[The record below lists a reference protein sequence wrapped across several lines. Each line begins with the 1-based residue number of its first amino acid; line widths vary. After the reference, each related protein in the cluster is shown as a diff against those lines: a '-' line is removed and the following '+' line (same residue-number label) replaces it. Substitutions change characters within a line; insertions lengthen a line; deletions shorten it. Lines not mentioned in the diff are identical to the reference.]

1 MHMQVMGHAGNEKVY
16 KENFQKNYFQIS
28 ENRRMNFLALGFFIL
43 CLLLSPQL
51 SAAASINAILQ
62 LVVFLLL
69 AHVPALVEFF
79 YLSLFIELLSSDI
92 TNTNLSPLF
101 SEVCTLS
108 IDVKKQ
114 GKNLLIEL
122 R

>member
-1 MHMQVMGHAGNEKVY
+1 MGHAGNEKVY

-51 SAAASINAILQ
+51 SAAASINAIFQ
-62 LVVFLLL
+62 LVVFLIL
-69 AHVPALVEFF
+69 AHVPALVVIF

-92 TNTNLSPLF
+92 TNANLSPLF